1 MRVIQG
7 STHFMIGFVAGFL
20 LFVGLRM
27 IRPENYRVAVY
38 APLVPFGMG
47 LFFSAPYL
55 FELGGAGELQ
65 NYIGKAV
72 NLFGAYG
79 WLHQNTFAVD
89 YLASLNVVAVVCGAL
104 YLLIVRH
111 YIHLIRRLRTKNAC

>member
-1 MRVIQG
+1 VIQG
-7 STHFMIGFVAGFL
+7 STHFMIGYVFGFL
-20 LFVGLRM
+20 LFALSRAM
-27 IRPENYRVAVY
+27 LPRDYKVAAY
-38 APLVPFGMG
+38 GPLAPFGVG

-79 WLHQNTFAVD
+79 WLHQNAFAVH
-89 YLASLNVVAVVCGAL
+89 YLASLNVVAVVCGVL
-104 YLLIVRH
+104 YLIIVRH
-111 YIHLIRRLRTKNAC
+111 YIKLIRRLRTKNAC